1 LDNIFGSIKFLVSNN
16 KSHNDIKPDN
26 MIYSR
31 LDNKVK
37 FIDLGSITSVKSI
50 SSSGVATTPM
60 FASLPIIYII
70 G

>member
-1 LDNIFGSIKFLVSNN
+1 
-16 KSHNDIKPDN
+16 